1 MRPSCSS
8 SVAPQPCSSGSVPS
22 SAGVPERAST
32 ACSAPFSIAKIV
44 LPSVLTMSGSS
55 TPASSTVPL
64 ILPIT
69 LV

>member
-1 MRPSCSS
+1 
-8 SVAPQPCSSGSVPS
+8 VPS